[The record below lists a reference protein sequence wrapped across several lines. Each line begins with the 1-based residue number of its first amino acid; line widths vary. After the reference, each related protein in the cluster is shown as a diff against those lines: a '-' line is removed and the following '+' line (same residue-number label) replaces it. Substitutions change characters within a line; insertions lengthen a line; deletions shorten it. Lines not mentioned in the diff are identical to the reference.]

1 MVENSDHLIDIDKI
15 LQEKVPNKHVP
26 KMLISYLKH
35 IAHQDELNVFLR
47 EYGSTQGVAF
57 VNAALD
63 FLDVKVSVKQSEN
76 LPKEGLY
83 TFVSNHPL
91 GAQDG
96 LILSAVLGK
105 AYNEKIKFLVNDLLM
120 TLYGM
125 SPFFIPINKTGKQS
139 RNFPKI
145 IEKGFASDEQLV
157 MFPAGICSRRHKGVI
172 RDVEWKKAFITK
184 SVETHR
190 DVVPIHFNGRNSNF
204 FYNLSNLCQFFGIK
218 FNVAMLLNN
227 AIKKEDYK
235 AVIRICEPGI
245 EATPDALELYFYLA
259 IAYNQAGRTDDA
271 INTSKKALT
280 HVTSDSK
287 KEVISDFYAL
297 MGDVYY
303 SKLAKKEAYAAYDS
317 ALVYNADNISALNN
331 YAYYL
336 SEEHVS

>member
-218 FNVAMLLNN
+218 FNVAMM
-227 AIKKEDYK
+227 
-235 AVIRICEPGI
+235 
-245 EATPDALELYFYLA
+245 YLA
-259 IAYNQAGRTDDA
+259 DEAFKNRHKTFELTIGKPIPWQTFDN
-271 INTSKKALT
+271 SKT
-280 HVTSDSK
+280 P
-287 KEVISDFYAL
+287 
-297 MGDVYY
+297 GQW
-303 SKLAKKEAYAAYDS
+303 AAYVREI
-317 ALVYNADNISALNN
+317 VYKMES
-331 YAYYL
+331 
-336 SEEHVS
+336 